1 MPRSKAKCYLLDLGL
16 LKLLCR
22 RDNVDILYDSSN
34 GSNRRN
40 FVNSFVEELR
50 ASLAQNA
57 KFAVDNEHDP
67 IGRFPTAFEHLVLL
81 YVYLS
86 TYLHSYRNAPFSKT
100 FLVPVIN
107 QKCFY

>member
-81 YVYLS
+81 YYMYIPPKYLLL
-86 TYLHSYRNAPFSKT
+86 TYSCGNNGLT
-100 FLVPVIN
+100 
-107 QKCFY
+107 KCRFME